1 MLWALALRHLAP
13 PPAAALDVPWFAAVP
28 VFYLA
33 EVHVV
38 HVHFQREAHT
48 ISLNEIGLVLGLYLL
63 SPGSLVLAQLLGAGM
78 ALAYHRRQ
86 RPVKLAFNLAQFALS
101 TSVAVL
107 VYHSIS
113 SFGDSYGVSG
123 WSAAIVATITA
134 SLLGIVFVTLA
145 ISIAQREWVMSQLPA
160 TAVVSI
166 VTTIATSCL
175 GLLLIEL
182 ARIDARSLVLLLVP
196 GAIVIVAFHA
206 FMEQRRR
213 HQHLEF
219 LYESMQRTQ
228 SAPEFGLAVGQLLIA
243 VRRLVRAEYAEILLF
258 PTDADHGLR
267 STLGAGGEMLMQPD
281 DVAPADML
289 VLALTEQSPQTF
301 LLARNRS
308 EHPLDTYL
316 AARNLPD
323 GMVTVL
329 RTEDGPFG
337 VLVVG
342 DRSDDVDSFTHADQ
356 TLLETFAGHA
366 SVLLENGRLERSL
379 AEVTELKEQ
388 LHQQAFYDTITGL
401 PNRALFLERVEEAMD
416 RVDDDLSAA
425 LLFLDL
431 DDFKAINDSRGHAAG
446 DELLAEVAK
455 RIQGCLRPGDTP
467 ARIGGD
473 EFGVLLELGTGEN
486 AERVAERL
494 LEALARPIGLG
505 GRETYI
511 RGSIGI
517 AFASSARSAD
527 ELLRNADVAM
537 YSAKRGGKN
546 RGQVYSSAMHAHFR
560 KRNEVALDLE
570 HAVERGEIDVLFQPI
585 VLLESGQV
593 VAFEALVRWNHR
605 TDGVIMPTDFVPVAE
620 AIGLMPTIG
629 QFVLQTACKAARTWQ
644 DEHPAHG
651 DVGVTVNVSPSELLN
666 DQLGA
671 QVARTLLESRLD
683 SACLTLEI
691 TESAAM
697 GEASIVHARMH
708 ELRALGVKLALD
720 DFGTGH
726 SSLERLDTLPLD
738 MLKIAKPFVDR
749 LLDSTADTGFVD
761 TFVHLAQSL
770 GMECVAE
777 GVAHETQVPLLIE
790 RGCSLG
796 QGFYY
801 AQPMRATVL
810 NDYLHSV
817 QLAGFAA

>member
-1 MLWALALRHLAP
+1 M
-13 PPAAALDVPWFAAVP
+13 
-28 VFYLA
+28 
-33 EVHVV
+33 
-38 HVHFQREAHT
+38 
-48 ISLNEIGLVLGLYLL
+48 
-63 SPGSLVLAQLLGAGM
+63 
-78 ALAYHRRQ
+78 
-86 RPVKLAFNLAQFALS
+86 
-101 TSVAVL
+101 
-107 VYHSIS
+107 
-113 SFGDSYGVSG
+113 
-123 WSAAIVATITA
+123 
-134 SLLGIVFVTLA
+134 
-145 ISIAQREWVMSQLPA
+145 
-160 TAVVSI
+160 
-166 VTTIATSCL
+166 
-175 GLLLIEL
+175 
-182 ARIDARSLVLLLVP
+182 
-196 GAIVIVAFHA
+196 IVAFRA
-206 FMEQRRR
+206 FMEQRRQ

-219 LYESMQRTQ
+219 LYESMQKTQ
-228 SAPEFGLAVGQLLIA
+228 SAPEFGLAVGQVLIA

-289 VLALTEQSPQTF
+289 VLALAEESRQTF
-301 LLARNRS
+301 LLTRNRS
-308 EHPLDTYL
+308 EHPLDGYL
-316 AARNLPD
+316 AARSLPD
-323 GMVTVL
+323 GMVAVL
-329 RTEDGPFG
+329 RTDDGPFG

-342 DRSDDVDSFTHADQ
+342 DRSGEVDSFTHADQ

-446 DELLAEVAK
+446 DELLAEVGK
-455 RIQGCLRPGDTP
+455 RIRECLRPGDTP

-473 EFGVLLELGTGEN
+473 EFAVLLQLRTGDS

-494 LEALARPIGLG
+494 LEALARPFGLG

-511 RGSIGI
+511 RGSVGI

-546 RGQVYSSAMHAHFR
+546 RCQVHSSAMHARFR

-593 VAFEALVRWNHR
+593 VAFEALARWNHR

-620 AIGLMPTIG
+620 AIGLMPAIG

-644 DEHPAHG
+644 DEHPAHA

-697 GEASIVHARMH
+697 GEAGLVHARMH
-708 ELRALGVKLALD
+708 ELQALGVKLALD

-777 GVAHETQVPLLIE
+777 GVAHETQVPLLLE

-810 NDYLHSV
+810 KDYLHSV